1 MSQVEKLSVAVT
13 KEMASM
19 LRGAVATGQYA
30 SASELIREALRD
42 WQQRQSVR
50 QEAIT
55 ELQRLWDEGIASG
68 EPVPA
73 EDAFARIKAK
83 IEAATAR

>member
-42 WQQRQSVR
+42 WQQRQTVR
-50 QEAIT
+50 QEAIS

-73 EDAFARIKAK
+73 EDAFARIRAK
-83 IEAATAR
+83 IEAATSR